1 MPFLPT
7 EISPFLDVG
16 LAWWGNDKKSGNNEH
31 GDFIPT
37 QSPRIALDRSTT
49 DRVPVVSTGISARM
63 NILGYI
69 ILEAYYAYPFQRPG
83 KGAHFGFNIAPR
95 LVVGSAWN
103 A

>member
-16 LAWWGNDKKSGNNEH
+16 LAWWGNNAQIRDDQT

-37 QSPRIALDRSTT
+37 QSPRIAFDRSTT

-83 KGAHFGFNIAPR
+83 KGAHLDSTSLSG
-95 LVVGSAWN
+95 W
-103 A
+103 